1 MALFGR
7 TPIPLYAA
15 ALLLGT
21 LLVYQLYAPKG
32 ERTDIELYPDDV
44 QMVADGKTLYAD
56 HCASCHG
63 ANLAGENNWRERKA
77 SGRLPAP
84 PHDKTGHTWHHDDR
98 ALFNLTKHGPQF
110 VAGDD
115 YESDMPAF
123 KDVLTD
129 REIVAI
135 LSFIKSTWPEKV
147 RETHDEINR
156 RARLK

>member
-21 LLVYQLYAPKG
+21 LFVYQVYAPKG

-44 QMVADGKTLYAD
+44 QMIADGKRLYAD
-56 HCASCHG
+56 QCASCHG
-63 ANLAGENNWRERKA
+63 AGLEGEGNWRERK
-77 SGRLPAP
+77 SNGRLPAP
-84 PHDKTGHTWHHDDR
+84 PHDENGHTWHHDDR

-123 KDVLTD
+123 RDVLSD
-129 REIVAI
+129 RDIVAI
-135 LSFIKSTWPEKV
+135 LSYIKSTWPEKV
-147 RETHDEINR
+147 RATHDEINR

>member
-63 ANLAGENNWRERKA
+63 AGLEGENNWRERKA

-84 PHDKTGHTWHHDDR
+84 RRTSGKPRSRPLAGEG
-98 ALFNLTKHGPQF
+98 ALSSSRIPAAAGPGPNPNP
-110 VAGDD
+110 VPGGASRG
-115 YESDMPAF
+115 
-123 KDVLTD
+123 
-129 REIVAI
+129 
-135 LSFIKSTWPEKV
+135 
-147 RETHDEINR
+147 R
-156 RARLK
+156 RR